1 MPLQDILGAGV
12 AAYDARRQLEE
23 GRAWQAQQR
32 ALQVT
37 EAVRQQQEARLKALQ
52 AQGQAFLDA
61 GQVQQAAGL
70 VPVVS
75 ELQGGLTGVPLRP
88 PSFVGDGSGN
98 LNNPQTEAAV
108 GAWLGVQPPKPVI
121 APFGSTA
128 INPRTGEPIFSG
140 AGQRLALEQGKN
152 QTRMDVAELNN
163 DTRRDVAAAR
173 IRSAEAMLGRRL
185 SQAERAMVYRREAA
199 MDLQEARQEDAM
211 ALETQR
217 QQGREALETQ
227 RQHGREALQASRPG
241 QARTVVIQGH
251 RYTVDAQGRPVAHLG
266 AAQAFNEGNFQRTWR
281 AKNGIPDGMPIPDDK
296 LAAYAADL
304 SAARAAHVRSPIRI
318 TPQDPGQG
326 GQQPQGWR
334 PRSLMD
340 ALRQLEQMP
349 EGRP

>member
-1 MPLQDILGAGV
+1 MALQDILGAGV

-70 VPVVS
+70 VPTVT
-75 ELQGGLTGVPLRP
+75 ELRGALTEVRQAP
-88 PSFVGDGSGN
+88 PAFVGDERGRFD
-98 LNNPQTEAAV
+98 NPQTEAAV

-152 QTRMDVAELNN
+152 QTRVEVATMNN
-163 DTRRDVAAAR
+163 ETRRDVAEAR
-173 IRSAEAMLGRRL
+173 IRSAEAMLGRKL
-185 SQAERAMVYRREAA
+185 SQAERAMVYRRETA
-199 MDLQEARQEDAM
+199 MDLEQARQTGAAE
-211 ALETQR
+211 LEAQR
-217 QQGREALETQ
+217 QEGRQ
-227 RQHGREALQASRPG
+227 ALQAARPG
-241 QARTVVIQGH
+241 NTRTVTLNGH
-251 RYTVDAQGRPVAHLG
+251 RYTVDAQGKPVAHLG
-266 AAQAFNEGNFQRTWR
+266 PAQAFNEGNFQRTWR
-281 AKNGIPDGMPIPDDK
+281 AKNGVPDGMPIPDDK
-296 LAAYAADL
+296 MEAYASDL
-304 SAARAAHVRSPIRI
+304 SAAKAQHARSPIRI
-318 TPQDPGQG
+318 APPAPGQAPG

-334 PRSLMD
+334 PRNLVD
-340 ALRQLEQMP
+340 VLRQLEQMP

>member
-70 VPVVS
+70 VPTVT
-75 ELQGGLTGVPLRP
+75 ELRGALTGVRQAP
-88 PSFVGDGSGN
+88 PAFVGDERGRFD
-98 LNNPQTEAAV
+98 NPQTEAAV

-152 QTRMDVAELNN
+152 QTRVEVATMNN
-163 DTRRDVAAAR
+163 ETRRDVAEAR

-217 QQGREALETQ
+217 QQGM
-227 RQHGREALQASRPG
+227 EALQASRPG

-251 RYTVDAQGRPVAHLG
+251 RYTVDAQWRPVAHLG
-266 AAQAFNEGNFQRTWR
+266 AAQAFNEGSFQRTWR
-281 AKNGIPDGMPIPDDK
+281 AKNGLPDGMPIPDDK
-296 LAAYAADL
+296 LVAYAADL

-334 PRSLMD
+334 PRSLVD